1 MHEPISFAAEIIPP
15 PLPPPPFRFRPVGA
29 LGNMLMQAFL
39 QVGWTEA
46 KSGSFFFLFFF
57 VLLPLL
63 RATNTDAEQEMEKG
77 GGGGGEEFPLPPLL
91 SPPLSIR
98 PRRSSTHLGI

>member
-1 MHEPISFAAEIIPP
+1 MHEPISSAAEI
-15 PLPPPPFRFRPVGA
+15 PPPPFRFRPVGA

-46 KSGSFFFLFFF
+46 KSGSFFF

-63 RATNTDAEQEMEKG
+63 RATNTDAEQEMEEG
-77 GGGGGEEFPLPPLL
+77 GEGGEEFPLPPLPSPEHPSREEQLNSPGYL
-91 SPPLSIR
+91 S
-98 PRRSSTHLGI
+98 GEE